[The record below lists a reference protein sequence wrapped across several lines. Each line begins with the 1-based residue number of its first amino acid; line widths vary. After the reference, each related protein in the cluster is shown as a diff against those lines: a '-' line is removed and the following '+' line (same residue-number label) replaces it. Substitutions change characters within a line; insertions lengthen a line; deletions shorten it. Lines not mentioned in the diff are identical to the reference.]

1 MEFAKKGFLYS
12 ALAKGMFFLPCKLQF
27 KAMIFI
33 ALSVLALNA
42 SANGVLVDG
51 KPFASLKSA
60 ISSIKDGSRVYLQ
73 AGVYTEG
80 AYIKASDIAILGE
93 QGVVF
98 DGALADGKAALVLT
112 GDNVEVESVECANI
126 TAPAGNGACIRFEG
140 ANLVVRDIHVHDCE
154 SGIMTAS
161 DAGKVEVSYSRFE
174 RLGNR
179 NGYSHALY
187 IKADELYFRYS
198 SILSTKL
205 QGSGIKSRS
214 KKVIVENSI
223 IATLDGVDSRLIDM
237 ANYGELIVRD
247 SILQQG
253 NNSSN
258 SQLIAYGL
266 EKKVKQEFK
275 INKIVIKDNL
285 IFFDRRQANVLLRS
299 RLEDERI
306 ISGNVFVGDF
316 NDPNKFVEGN
326 LWYASRAKAHVT
338 SAPYLPQIHE
348 KQPVMDRIRII
359 GEAQND

>member
-1 MEFAKKGFLYS
+1 MIKSVATVVVCSL
-12 ALAKGMFFLPCKLQF
+12 LAFSF
-27 KAMIFI
+27 
-33 ALSVLALNA
+33 NA

-51 KPFASLKSA
+51 KLFASLKSA
-60 ISSIKDGSRVYLQ
+60 IPSIKDGSRIYLE

-80 AYIKASDIAILGE
+80 AYIKASNIAILGE
-93 QGVVF
+93 PGVVF
-98 DGALADGKAALVLT
+98 DGALTDGKAALVLT
-112 GDNVEVESVECANI
+112 GDNVEIESVECANI

-140 ANLVVRDIHVHDCE
+140 ANLTARDIHVHDSE
-154 SGIMTAS
+154 SGIMTAG

-187 IKADELYFRYS
+187 IKADELHFRYS
-198 SILSTKL
+198 SILSTKM

-237 ANYGELIVRD
+237 ASYGELIVRD

-266 EKKVKQEFK
+266 EEKIKQEFK

-306 ISGNVFVGDF
+306 ISGNIFVGDF
-316 NDPNKFVEGN
+316 NDPSEFVEGN
-326 LWYASRAKAHVT
+326 LWYLSREKARIAL
-338 SAPYLPQIHE
+338 APYIPEIHE
-348 KQPVMDRIRII
+348 KNVIMDRIRII
-359 GEAQND
+359 GDAQND

>member
-1 MEFAKKGFLYS
+1 MLKS
-12 ALAKGMFFLPCKLQF
+12 AVIPVCIL
-27 KAMIFI
+27 I
-33 ALSVLALNA
+33 AFSFNA

-60 ISSIKDGSRVYLQ
+60 ISSIKDGSRIYLQ
-73 AGVYTEG
+73 AGTYTEG
-80 AYIKASDIAILGE
+80 VYIKASNIAILGE
-93 QGVVF
+93 PGVVF
-98 DGALADGKAALVLT
+98 DGALADGKAALVLA

-140 ANLVVRDIHVHDCE
+140 ADLVARDIHVHDCE

-187 IKADELYFRYS
+187 IKADELHFRS
-198 SILSTKL
+198 SAILSTKM

-214 KKVIVENSI
+214 KKVVVENSI
-223 IATLDGVDSRLIDM
+223 IATLNGVDSRLIDM
-237 ANYGELIVRD
+237 ANYGELRVRD

-253 NNSSN
+253 SNSSN

-266 EKKVKQEFK
+266 EKQIEQEFE

-285 IFFDRRQANVLLRS
+285 IFFDRRQANVLVQS
-299 RLEDERI
+299 RLEHERI
-306 ISGNVFVGDF
+306 VSGNIFVGDF
-316 NDPNKFVEGN
+316 NNPNEFIEGN
-326 LWYASRAKAHVT
+326 LWYMSREKARVA
-338 SAPYLPQIHE
+338 SAPYLPEINE
-348 KQPVMDRIRII
+348 KQIVMDRIRII
-359 GEAQND
+359 GDAQND

>member
-1 MEFAKKGFLYS
+1 MIKSVATVVCSL
-12 ALAKGMFFLPCKLQF
+12 LAFSF
-27 KAMIFI
+27 
-33 ALSVLALNA
+33 NA

-60 ISSIKDGSRVYLQ
+60 ISSIKDGSRVYLE

-80 AYIKASDIAILGE
+80 AYIKASNIAILGE
-93 QGVVF
+93 PGVVF

-140 ANLVVRDIHVHDCE
+140 ANLVARDIHVHDCE

-179 NGYSHALY
+179 NGYAHALY
-187 IKADELYFRYS
+187 IKADELFFRYS

-266 EKKVKQEFK
+266 EKKVKQEFE

-285 IFFDRRQANVLLRS
+285 IFFDRRQANVLVRS

-316 NDPNKFVEGN
+316 NNPNEFVEGN
-326 LWYASRAKAHVT
+326 LWYVSRAKAHVT

-348 KQPVMDRIRII
+348 KQIVMDRIRII

>member
-1 MEFAKKGFLYS
+1 MLKFAVIPVCILIAFS
-12 ALAKGMFFLPCKLQF
+12 FNAL
-27 KAMIFI
+27 
-33 ALSVLALNA
+33 
-42 SANGVLVDG
+42 ANGVLVDG

-60 ISSIKDGSRVYLQ
+60 ISSIKDGSRIYLE
-73 AGVYTEG
+73 AGTYTEG
-80 AYIKASDIAILGE
+80 VYIKASNIAILGE
-93 QGVVF
+93 PGVVF
-98 DGALADGKAALVLT
+98 DGALADGKAALVLA

-140 ANLVVRDIHVHDCE
+140 ANLVARDIHVHDCE
-154 SGIMTAS
+154 SGIMTAG

-187 IKADELYFRYS
+187 IKADELHFRYS
-198 SILSTKL
+198 SVLSTKM
-205 QGSGIKSRS
+205 QGSGIKSCS
-214 KKVIVENSI
+214 KKVVVENSI

-266 EKKVKQEFK
+266 EKKIKREFE

-285 IFFDRRQANVLLRS
+285 IFFDRRQANVLMRS

-316 NDPNKFVEGN
+316 NNPSEFVEGN
-326 LWYASRAKAHVT
+326 LWYLSRAKARVAA
-338 SAPYLPQIHE
+338 APYLPEIHE
-348 KQPVMDRIRII
+348 KNVVIDTIRVI